1 MTKSIIIVG
10 GGVIGLC
17 TAYYAMQKGFHVTIL
32 ERGKQNHDA
41 CSLGN
46 AGMIVPSHFTP
57 LAAPGMIGYG
67 LSQMLNPESPF
78 FVRPRLDM
86 KLLDW
91 GFKFWQAANQEH
103 VDKASTLLRD
113 MNLASRG
120 LYENF
125 SDAWSNDFLLAKK
138 GLLMLCKTH
147 KTLHEE
153 GQLAVKANKLG
164 LRAEVLDAQETA
176 KRDPDV
182 TMDVVG
188 SVYFAQD
195 CHLSP
200 QKFMASLTQSLLDG
214 GASLCFGTEV
224 KGWRIAG
231 GKIEAVLTNRE
242 DFSADEYVLAG
253 GSWSAEALKGLGL
266 KLPMQAGKG
275 YSMTQKRPRQLPGL
289 CSILMEARVAVTP
302 MGETLRFGGTMEITG
317 LDESIS
323 KNRVNGIIKSIPQYF
338 PEFKSEDFSDE
349 PVWVGLRPCS
359 PDGLPYIGR
368 FGKYS
373 NLSAATGHSMM
384 GLSLGPIT
392 GKLMSEI
399 LSNSQTSIGIE
410 ALSPDR
416 YA

>member
-1 MTKSIIIVG
+1 MKSILIVG

-17 TAYYAMQKGFHVTIL
+17 TAYYAMQKGFQVTL
-32 ERGKQNHDA
+32 FERGSATHDA

-91 GFKFWQAANQEH
+91 GFKFWQAANQMH
-103 VDKASTLLRD
+103 VDRSSTLLRD
-113 MNLASRG
+113 MNLASRR

-138 GLLMLCKTH
+138 GLLMLCKTE

-153 GQLAVKANKLG
+153 GQLAVKANELG
-164 LRAEVLDAQETA
+164 LRAEVLDAGETA
-176 KRDPDV
+176 RRDPGV

-200 QKFMASLTQSLLDG
+200 QKFMASLTQALLDG
-214 GASLCFGTEV
+214 GAHLRFGTEV
-224 KGWRIAG
+224 KGWRLKG
-231 GKIEAVLTNRE
+231 GKIDAVLTNRE

-253 GSWSAEALKGLGL
+253 GSWSAEALKGLSL

-275 YSMTQKRPRQLPGL
+275 YSMTQNRPRQLPKL

-317 LDESIS
+317 LDETIS
-323 KNRVNGIIKSIPQYF
+323 KKRVNGIIKSIPQYF
-338 PEFKSEDFSDE
+338 PEFKSEDFADE